1 MDFTAVTFTGFARG
15 GPESLFRFRAGS
27 QLGVLAVGRGGF
39 SGGGLAAEVAVDLL
53 PLALSSPGPSDPAQ
67 RWNLAGTRVHEA
79 IRRASS
85 IDPFYRGMEAAFAAA
100 HFDGHQIVVGNVGP
114 NRVYRVRHGAIN
126 QLTKDSV
133 DEYSGAAGGNRAL
146 QLDLVRF
153 TPQHGDQL
161 LLCTSETYHSIH
173 KSLLAE
179 IMMQE
184 ATDPEV
190 CAREI
195 ANSTSSDSVAVV
207 VGQIIT
213 SAGRRGS
220 SGAAVVVED

>member
-1 MDFTAVTFTGFARG
+1 MEFTAVTFTGFARG

-27 QLGVLAVGRGGF
+27 QLGILAVGHGGF

-53 PLALSSPGPSDPAQ
+53 PLALSSPGPQDPAQ

-85 IDPFYRGMEAAFAAA
+85 IDPFYRGMAAAFAAA
-100 HFDGHQIVVGNVGP
+100 HFDGQQVVVGNVGP
-114 NRVYRVRHGAIN
+114 NRVYRVRGGTIS
-126 QLTKDSV
+126 QLTKDPV

-161 LLCTSETYHSIH
+161 LLCTPATYRSIH

-179 IMMQE
+179 IMVQE
-184 ATDPEV
+184 AAEPEV

-195 ANSTSSDSVAVV
+195 ANSTSGDAVAVV
-207 VGQIIT
+207 VGRIDST
-213 SAGRRGS
+213 AGRRGS

>member
-1 MDFTAVTFTGFARG
+1 MEFTAVTFTGFARG

-27 QLGVLAVGRGGF
+27 QLGILAVGRGSF
-39 SGGGLAAEVAVDLL
+39 SGGSVAAEIAVDLL

-67 RWNLAGTRVHEA
+67 RWNLAGVRVHEA
-79 IRRASS
+79 IRRASCV
-85 IDPFYRGMEAAFAAA
+85 DPFYRGMEAAFAAA
-100 HFDGHQIVVGNVGP
+100 HFDGHQVVVGNVGP
-114 NRVYRVRHGAIN
+114 NRVYRVREGTIS
-126 QLTKDSV
+126 QLTADPV
-133 DEYSGAAGGNRAL
+133 DEHSGAAGGERPL

-153 TPQHGDQL
+153 TPAHRDQL
-161 LLCTSETYHSIH
+161 LLCPPETYRSIH

-184 ATDPEV
+184 AGDPQA

-195 ANSTSSDSVAVV
+195 ANSTSAEAVAVV
-207 VGQIIT
+207 VGGIDS

>member
-1 MDFTAVTFTGFARG
+1 MEFTAVTFTGFARG

-27 QLGVLAVGRGGF
+27 QLGILAAGRGGF

-53 PLALSSPGPSDPAQ
+53 PLALSSPGPADPAQ

-114 NRVYRVRHGAIN
+114 RVYRVRGGTIN
-126 QLTKDSV
+126 QLTKDPP
-133 DEYSGAAGGNRAL
+133 DENAGTAGGNHAL

-153 TPQHGDQL
+153 TPQDGDQL
-161 LLCTSETYHSIH
+161 LLCTPQTYRSIH

-184 ATDPEV
+184 ASEPEV

-195 ANSTSSDSVAVV
+195 ANSTSGESVAVV
-207 VGQIIT
+207 VGQIVT